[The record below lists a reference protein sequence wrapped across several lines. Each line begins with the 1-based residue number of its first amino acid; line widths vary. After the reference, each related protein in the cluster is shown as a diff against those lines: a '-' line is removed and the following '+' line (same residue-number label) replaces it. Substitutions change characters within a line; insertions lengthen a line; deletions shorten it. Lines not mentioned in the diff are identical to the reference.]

1 MIPIV
6 FSFSFQVRFFC
17 EDERVDIMSKLRNR
31 EHISLNEV
39 YSKIISSADF
49 KATHKAQ
56 PEEKMEKMNPALVT
70 KQNMDFLKNN
80 LLQYANT
87 FIIQEDR
94 GEGLCVLYVASSH
107 QIFFSNNYSLQM
119 KSMQDEETCINILK
133 DMLLSRMKLISWP
146 SRFEE
151 GD

>member
-1 MIPIV
+1 MN
-6 FSFSFQVRFFC
+6 
-17 EDERVDIMSKLRNR
+17 KLRNR

-39 YSKIISSADF
+39 YSKIISSTEF

-56 PEEKMEKMNPALVT
+56 PEEAMEKMNPALIT
-70 KQNMDFLKNN
+70 KQNMDFLKSI

-94 GEGLCVLYVASSH
+94 GDWLCELRVASSH

-133 DMLLSRMKLISWP
+133 DMLLSRMNLWEMEIMT
-146 SRFEE
+146 
-151 GD
+151 